1 MAEMSV
7 PRHGLAVV
15 AEGKRVHLVAGG
27 PQPGFSFS
35 DAHEVLE
42 L

>member
-1 MAEMSV
+1 
-7 PRHGLAVV
+7 VV
-15 AEGKRVHLVAGG
+15 AEGERVHLVAGG

-35 DAHEVLE
+35 DSHEVLE

>member
-1 MAEMSV
+1 
-7 PRHGLAVV
+7 
-15 AEGKRVHLVAGG
+15 VAGG

-42 L
+42 LGTAEHPGSD